1 MKEKQCFG
9 SGFRSGSGRIRIILP
24 DPDLYQFIT
33 NEKVDKLNFFQ
44 KIQYDAKNTENYDI
58 IDIDEKNKSL

>member
-44 KIQYDAKNTENYDI
+44 KIQYDAKNTENY
-58 IDIDEKNKSL
+58 